1 MNSSIVEQIYKKH
14 HNWLFAVA
22 FNFTQDKHK
31 ADDLIQTLYV
41 KLLELPDIKKLM
53 YGKKDINLYYL
64 YKMIRSL
71 FLNAEKKEFKPL
83 PINEELIEIL
93 SDKPYDFELDEKQE
107 ETYHLVNEALNE
119 IHWFSSRLLQVY
131 VEDDHS
137 IQSLHEE
144 TKISKSTIWTD
155 LTKTKKYIKDY
166 VEQNKTR

>member
-1 MNSSIVEQIYKKH
+1 MNSTIVEQIYIKH

-31 ADDLIQTLYV
+31 ANDLIQNLYV
-41 KLLELPDIKKLM
+41 KLLELPNLSKIM

-64 YKMIRSL
+64 YKMVRSL
-71 FLNAEKKEFKPL
+71 FLNAEKKEFKSL

-155 LTKTKKYIKDY
+155 LTKTKKYIKEY
-166 VEQNKTR
+166 VEQNKIR

>member
-1 MNSSIVEQIYKKH
+1 MHSTIVNQIYIKH

-22 FNFTQDKHK
+22 FNFTQDKSK
-31 ADDLIQTLYV
+31 ADDLVQTLYV
-41 KLLELPDIKKLM
+41 KLLELPNIKKLV
-53 YGKKDINLYYL
+53 YGKNDVNLYYL
-64 YKMIRSL
+64 YKMVRSL
-71 FLNAEKKEFKPL
+71 FLNTEKKEFKSL

-93 SDKPYDFELDEKQE
+93 SDKPYDYELDEKQE
-107 ETYHLVNEALNE
+107 ETHHLVNEALNE

-155 LTKTKKYIKDY
+155 LTKTKKYIKEY
-166 VEQNKTR
+166 VEQNQTK